1 MPSLSFP
8 PPPDGLGPEQRQ
20 RWALRLRTVEDALAG
35 LTADG
40 TAPDDAVVGY
50 LHDYV
55 NGRITLGQALG
66 RIVDHRARAAGP
78 RP

>member
-1 MPSLSFP
+1 MPSLSFL

-20 RWALRLRTVEDALAG
+20 RWALRLRTAEDALAG
-35 LTADG
+35 LTAGG
-40 TAPDDAVVGY
+40 TAAAGH

-66 RIVDHRARAAGP
+66 RVVDHRARAAGP